1 MAWDLC
7 DGELAITISPETG
20 GELSSVRFGGAE
32 LLYKG
37 GSGGWRGGAPWL
49 FPAVGRTK
57 GGRMPI
63 HGFVMDRRW
72 TEDTEGGARVCRLWS
87 DAATRASYPFDFILT
102 ARYGLRGSAVTAE
115 LEVEASRCNDGPM
128 PFSVGN
134 HLTLAI
140 PGAGACVVRTEA
152 REVRELTPES
162 FLSGTTRSAGLER
175 GVSLKDDPRLA
186 DLVLGGFAEDCWVEI
201 QGAGRTLR
209 VVQRAESEERLFVLW
224 ADEARRFLC
233 VEPWYGGPDSL
244 NTGKGLL
251 QLWPGSRYTWGW
263 ELRVN

>member
-1 MAWDLC
+1 MAWDLSE
-7 DGELAITISPETG
+7 GELSITVSPETG
-20 GELSSVRFGGAE
+20 GELSSVRWKGAE

-37 GSGGWRGGAPWL
+37 GSGGWRGGTPWL

-63 HGFVMDRRW
+63 HGLVLDRRW

-87 DAATRASYPFDFILT
+87 DAETRAGYPFDFVLT
-102 ARYGLRGSAVTAE
+102 ARYRVTEQEVSAE
-115 LEVEASRCNDGPM
+115 LEVEASGCNEGPM
-128 PFSVGN
+128 PFSAGN
-134 HLTLAI
+134 HLSLAF
-140 PGAGACVVRTEA
+140 PDAGACVVRTEA
-152 REVRELTPES
+152 KEVRELTPES
-162 FLSGTTRSAGLER
+162 FLSGATRPADLER

-186 DLVLGGFAEDCWVEI
+186 DLVLGGFAEDCWVEVES
-201 QGAGRTLR
+201 QGRRLR
-209 VVQRAESEERLFVLW
+209 VSQAAGPENLFVLW
-224 ADEARRFLC
+224 ADQTRRFLC

-263 ELRVN
+263 ELRVI